1 MATKTELVEI
11 KPLEIERVSVH
22 IVGDTPIIMHNWS
35 FKAARQVEGA
45 VKGMPEDIRESK
57 TSKKKDPRDPWYDFG
72 ESAYWLGGKPEEL
85 TEESINEAISSGK
98 ARFGFPVTAIK
109 QAAIAGAYRMGWTKD
124 QVSVKGSFFIEC
136 DGEAATGTMNTVPC
150 FEIFSDPPI
159 LRADMCR
166 VGMGA
171 TDIRYRPEF
180 RNWSADLKI
189 SFNRNGKYS
198 LNQIINM
205 LNAGG
210 YTCGIGEW
218 RPERDGSYGQ
228 FHVDIK

>member
-1 MATKTELVEI
+1 MATKTELVAI

-98 ARFGFPVTAIK
+98 ARFGFPATAFK
-109 QAAIAGAYRMGWTKD
+109 QAAIAAAYRMGWTKD
-124 QVSVKGSFFIEC
+124 QVSVKGAFFITE
-136 DGEAATGTMNTVPC
+136 DGEATTGTMNTVPC
-150 FEIFSDPPI
+150 VEIFSDPPI

-189 SFNRNGKYS
+189 SYNKNGKYK
-198 LNQIINM
+198 LNEIVNM
-205 LNAGG
+205 INAGG
-210 YTCGIGEW
+210 FVCGIGEW

-228 FHVDIK
+228 FHIDIK